1 MISIIYIPIQRQI
14 EDCQESDTI
23 RSTILSIKRRRL
35 LTALQIYW
43 DYPTE
48 IEPAKNSDYVPAVQP
63 GAPGIIFH
71 IGIGYTMVTRQTR

>member
-48 IEPAKNSDYVPAVQP
+48 IEPAKNQITCQYDGHPQ
-63 GAPGIIFH
+63 F
-71 IGIGYTMVTRQTR
+71 TD